1 VGQLYGWLFSS
12 NIPAAIS
19 PMLAGFAFDT
29 LGSFTLPLG
38 VIGAMLILT
47 GLFTTNRSS
56 ILETQPSSFGTVRP
70 RKHPPF

>member
-1 VGQLYGWLFSS
+1 
-12 NIPAAIS
+12 
-19 PMLAGFAFDT
+19 MLAGFAFDT